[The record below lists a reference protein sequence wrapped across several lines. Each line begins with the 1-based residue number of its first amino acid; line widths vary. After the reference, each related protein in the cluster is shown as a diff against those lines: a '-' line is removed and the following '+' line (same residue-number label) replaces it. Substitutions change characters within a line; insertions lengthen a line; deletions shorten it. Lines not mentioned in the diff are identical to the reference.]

1 MWRNIISPLNDCHR
15 VHNSYAHSHRYL
27 SSVSV
32 NTTSCSP
39 SAHCCSLRK
48 NSTCALAYEVPTY
61 LSKISLHIFFSS
73 LCYHL
78 CLHWPSSSFWLCQA
92 PILPQDLS
100 RAENTLFSPWQLR
113 GDFLTPRWVR
123 PCYNFSLHFMFLYQT
138 IFHKGNCSSIL
149 RVWIFNVSLIC
160 GSIYI
165 YIFFFLFPF
174 LCVCARMTLDLSE
187 NLPLSLHS
195 FHQVDT
201 RKFFLKTKGIAPLR
215 VGKHAFCQKG
225 GAICIPMTDSCWC
238 MAETNTAFIVKQLSS
253 N

>member
-165 YIFFFLFPF
+165 YIFFFFSFPF
-174 LCVCARMTLDLSE
+174 CVFVQGWL
-187 NLPLSLHS
+187 
-195 FHQVDT
+195 
-201 RKFFLKTKGIAPLR
+201 
-215 VGKHAFCQKG
+215 
-225 GAICIPMTDSCWC
+225 
-238 MAETNTAFIVKQLSS
+238 
-253 N
+253 